1 MSLRARLRSHYDVV
15 HGVLLAFLFV
25 SIFLR
30 VPLLSVP
37 LLSACWHGGASV
49 LLLPAVGAVLWF
61 LLVHGA
67 LQRESLLLSRLASR
81 SERRARRTRM
91 ATKAFVLFSVAL
103 FAFSPFLSNIFRSLL
118 ATKGMP
124 FFRWL
129 DPQHLQ
135 QTALASSIVNV
146 LFERIVNVAT
156 ITVGILFLPAS
167 MRSTAVLHGGPVIA
181 ITSRC
186 VRSAVAFARHNDPFY
201 FDKLSSCDVY
211 VGYVCPQ
218 LFVMAGFFALVDTP
232 TLYAA
237 AALFFVAL
245 VAVAFGACRNDML
258 EVCAV
263 LAYTAVLV
271 ALMVRSRTS
280 VRLHVNH
287 HRRGDRENRIVA
299 DGVSNWAAPST
310 ASNDD
315 DDGDGNGD
323 RWVEAVEGG
332 NGCGGGME
340 GGGGGEGVNFNSDED
355 DSLKGGGSPA

>member
-1 MSLRARLRSHYDVV
+1 M
-15 HGVLLAFLFV
+15 
-25 SIFLR
+25 
-30 VPLLSVP
+30 P
-37 LLSACWHGGASV
+37 
-49 LLLPAVGAVLWF
+49 LLPAVGAVLWF

-81 SERRARRTRM
+81 SEQRARRTRM
-91 ATKAFVLFSVAL
+91 AIKALVLFSA
-103 FAFSPFLSNIFRSLL
+103 AFSLLKWSLL
-118 ATKGMP
+118 APKGMP

-129 DPQHLQ
+129 DPQQLPKYEE
-135 QTALASSIVNV
+135 TALASSIVY
-146 LFERIVNVAT
+146 VAT